1 MFPQEMSK
9 KMCHFEAL
17 KLLSQ
22 SHPLGYTYP
31 KLHTGKSW
39 YVDFYA
45 LDPATGQMRR
55 KKYNLNTIKSKIQ
68 RHQYATELIVSIV
81 NLLRTG
87 WTPWQIVEQK
97 EAPILLKDA
106 FALYK
111 EHVQRQQK
119 EKSIKTNLS
128 FLKLFEA
135 YLDSLSRRP
144 REVRQITTS
153 MLVTYLDKLYLKQG
167 VTARTRN
174 NYRGFLSSLFTFFVD
189 RNFRVSGFFR
199 WVGR

>member
-1 MFPQEMSK
+1 MSK

-97 EAPILLKDA
+97 ESPILLKIKRCVCP
-106 FALYK
+106 L
-111 EHVQRQQK
+111 QRACAATTK
-119 EKSIKTNLS
+119 
-128 FLKLFEA
+128 
-135 YLDSLSRRP
+135 
-144 REVRQITTS
+144 REIDQ
-153 MLVTYLDKLYLKQG
+153 
-167 VTARTRN
+167 N
-174 NYRGFLSSLFTFFVD
+174 
-189 RNFRVSGFFR
+189 
-199 WVGR
+199 